1 VRRGEIWPWKYL
13 DAWRTGAQTSPVD
26 EVAKAE
32 AANPDACNLA
42 ALAPSAGDA

>member
-13 DAWRTGAQTSPVD
+13 DAWKVGEQLSPVA
-26 EVAKAE
+26 EITAAE

-42 ALAPSAGDA
+42 ILAPSADNA